1 MDKKPM
7 RLIIPVTLAA
17 GLLATIAAEA
27 GSPSLAD
34 REAELAKTADA
45 QRGQMLYES
54 RCIACHSLDSDRVGP
69 QHRGVYGR
77 RAGSVDGYA
86 YSKAVKGSD
95 VVWNVETLDAWLTN
109 PQALIPG
116 QKMNFRVATPA
127 DRLDIIAYLKQE
139 SGG

>member
-1 MDKKPM
+1 MKAI
-7 RLIIPVTLAA
+7 LTVTLAA
-17 GLLATIAAEA
+17 SLLNAAAVEA

-34 REAELAKTADA
+34 REAELAKTADI
-45 QRGQMLYES
+45 QRGQTLYES

-69 QHRGVYGR
+69 HHRGVYGR

-86 YSKAVKGSD
+86 YSTAVKRSD
-95 VVWNVETLDAWLTN
+95 VVWDVETLDAWLTN

-116 QKMNFRVATPA
+116 QKMNFRVAVPA

>member
-1 MDKKPM
+1 M
-7 RLIIPVTLAA
+7 RVIHSLALAA
-17 GLLATIAAEA
+17 GLLTAAAEA
-27 GSPSLAD
+27 GSPPPAD
-34 REAELAKTADA
+34 READLAKTADV

-69 QHRGVYGR
+69 HHRGVYGR

-95 VVWNVETLDAWLTN
+95 IVWNVATLDAWLTN

-116 QKMNFRVATPA
+116 QKMNFRVAAPD